1 MFSILWNFKKYLL
14 QKSFQDQLSFS
25 FLIEITS
32 INLTH
37 HIKLN
42 KSFLSFLN
50 SYNLYDQHLDHE
62 DINELIMDI

>member
-1 MFSILWNFKKYLL
+1 MFSIFWNFKKYHLR
-14 QKSFQDQLSFS
+14 KCFQDLSSFS

-32 INLTH
+32 INLIH

-50 SYNLYDQHLDHE
+50 SYNLYDQHLNHE